1 MITYSAY
8 KKTRFSRF
16 RIEPSLVV
24 FLDHALECA
33 VKEGVLSPD
42 DVVSGRLG
50 RTVQLSEKAEHLLWG
65 CLLILGIRM
74 WPKERILSLLDE
86 GFDPNGPFWYGAQRL
101 YPLIEAADR
110 GSADVVR
117 ALLSRGADPSV
128 VDGEGKT
135 ALHHAAEKGN
145 SKVVCVL
152 LEHGADVDTQATDGT
167 TPLSAAVDAR
177 NVASL
182 RALYRGGKEFYSRD
196 RRSLEVLERDFAM
209 EMVALTDEFFCS
221 HGLSDIDFFDL
232 AYRFDD
238 GVLLSKPD
246 FTVMSWPTPRA
257 AKAIEEAK
265 LKGDAAVAELIRR
278 ETDSCL
284 KRGDMAGCCMALAFL
299 GVFSLGAKAEEDAEL
314 CLKALATC
322 LHVRTDYGAHT
333 AAQVLLFYAARF
345 DDRKQALRW
354 VRIVIES
361 YARMGSDPEA
371 YYWHDAMGGNTRDS
385 REGLDVGVGEAVLW
399 LLTVVEREDPELAG
413 VLYQRIIA
421 RFTGDKPSLM
431 LAYTQYRY
439 ACFILSFSP
448 GSAVP
453 LFVASYDALNVVF
466 EAMPTDGSAALSFGP
481 IDEEFGGEGI
491 PSRIALLIFG
501 AFIQENLAIAAL
513 GIGDEKLAR
522 RAYDEA
528 ELIYRKFGGDDTVED
543 MRRVFPRLA

>member
-16 RIEPSLVV
+16 RIESPSVV

-42 DVVSGRLG
+42 DVVSDRLG

-86 GFDPNGPFWYGAQRL
+86 GFDPNGPFWYGDQRL

-167 TPLSAAVDAR
+167 TPLSAAIDAR

-209 EMVALTDEFFCS
+209 EMVALTDDFVCS

-246 FTVMSWPTPRA
+246 FTVLSWPTPRV

-278 ETDSCL
+278 EASSFLRRD
-284 KRGDMAGCCMALAFL
+284 DMAGCCTTLAFL
-299 GVFSLGAKAEEDAEL
+299 DVFSLGAKVEDDADL

-322 LHVRTDYGAHT
+322 FRVQTDWGAH
-333 AAQVLLFYAARF
+333 AAVQALLSCAARS
-345 DDRKQALRW
+345 DDQTQALRW
-354 VRIVIES
+354 IRIAIES
-361 YARMGSDPEA
+361 YARMGSDPEV
-371 YYWHDAMGGNTRDS
+371 YYWPDAMGGNTQNA
-385 REGLDVGVGEAVLW
+385 REGLDVGVGKAVLR
-399 LLTVVEREDPELAG
+399 LLTVVEREAPELAG

-439 ACFILSFSP
+439 ACFILSSSP

-466 EAMPTDGSAALSFGP
+466 EAMPTDGSAALSFDP
-481 IDEEFGGEGI
+481 INEEFGGGSL
-491 PSRIALLIFG
+491 PARIALLACG
-501 AFIQENLAIAAL
+501 ASVQENLADAAL
-513 GIGDEKLAR
+513 KAGDEQLAK

-528 ELIYRKFGGDDTVED
+528 VLLYRKIERDDLVSD
-543 MRRVFPRLA
+543 MERTFPQLA